1 MALTAR
7 ATRGGSSTGAGL
19 VVAPRPLAAFA
30 MRLAAETRD
39 ERVRAA
45 GVVVEAALRRFPV
58 GGGAGAVAGMAPPSE
73 VGVGTEVGAVRRGAR
88 GDGLPPVDF
97 GVAFTTVELARAG
110 LALDWA
116 ALGLVTLGLVALL
129 GLAAL
134 LAGAF
139 AAASSAEEEAF
150 TVRAGFAAAD
160 FALAVRFTAVV
171 GPAVAGEDPRA
182 SELVAV
188 LARVERPL
196 ETLTAPAERLPAA
209 LAALALELAS
219 ASVSIGA
226 TRLALAPR
234 LTDAPR
240 VLPADLRDEGAG
252 AIARVRWESTRA
264 HSSSLRLAGLAPWA
278 WATRAAF
285 SMSAT
290 RLLQEVAKRMSDWD
304 LAPLSTRV
312 SITPAA
318 DTFLRRRLKIS
329 FWSWA
334 IRASALSLSVIVS

>member
-1 MALTAR
+1 
-7 ATRGGSSTGAGL
+7 
-19 VVAPRPLAAFA
+19 

-45 GVVVEAALRRFPV
+45 GVVVEAALRRFLV
-58 GGGAGAVAGMAPPSE
+58 GVAAGAVAGMAAPSE
-73 VGVGTEVGAVRRGAR
+73 VGVATEVGLARRAARRGALE
-88 GDGLPPVDF
+88 DGLPPVDF
-97 GVAFTTVELARAG
+97 GVAFATVEVGCDA

-116 ALGLVTLGLVALL
+116 ALGLVDSF
-129 GLAAL
+129 
-134 LAGAF
+134 AGV
-139 AAASSAEEEAF
+139 ED
-150 TVRAGFAAAD
+150 VIRVVWAGFAAD
-160 FALAVRFTAVV
+160 FALVVRFSTGVGTAVSE
-171 GPAVAGEDPRA
+171 EDPRA
-182 SELVAV
+182 SELVA
-188 LARVERPL
+188 LLGRVDV
-196 ETLTAPAERLPAA
+196 A
-209 LAALALELAS
+209 L
-219 ASVSIGA
+219 
-226 TRLALAPR
+226 
-234 LTDAPR
+234 
-240 VLPADLRDEGAG
+240 ADLRDEVAG
-252 AIARVRWESTRA
+252 ATTRVRWESTKA

-290 RLLQEVAKRMSDWD
+290 RLLQEVAKRLSDWD

>member
-7 ATRGGSSTGAGL
+7 GTGGGSATGAGL
-19 VVAPRPLAAFA
+19 VVAPRRLTAFA
-30 MRLAAETRD
+30 MRVAAETRA

-45 GVVVEAALRRFPV
+45 GVVVEAALRRFLV
-58 GGGAGAVAGMAPPSE
+58 GLASAAVSGIAAPSE
-73 VGVGTEVGAVRRGAR
+73 VGLSPL
-88 GDGLPPVDF
+88 DC
-97 GVAFTTVELARAG
+97 GVAFATVEVGCGA

-116 ALGLVTLGLVALL
+116 ALGLVTLGLVALV
-129 GLAAL
+129 LADSF
-134 LAGAF
+134 AGAEDTF
-139 AAASSAEEEAF
+139 RV
-150 TVRAGFAAAD
+150 VRAGFAAD
-160 FALAVRFTAVV
+160 FALVVRFTTAVDS
-171 GPAVAGEDPRA
+171 AVSGEVPRA
-182 SELVAV
+182 SEPVA
-188 LARVERPL
+188 LLGRVERRL
-196 ETLTAPAERLPAA
+196 ETLAAPPVERLLAVLEALSLEVA
-209 LAALALELAS
+209 LA
-219 ASVSIGA
+219 SVAIGT

-234 LTDAPR
+234 RTAAPW
-240 VLPADLRDEGAG
+240 VLPADLRDEAAG
-252 AIARVRWESTRA
+252 ATARVRWESTKA

-290 RLLQEVAKRMSDWD
+290 RLLQEVAKRLSDWD

>member
-7 ATRGGSSTGAGL
+7 GTGGGSATGAGL
-19 VVAPRPLAAFA
+19 VVAPRRLTAFA
-30 MRLAAETRD
+30 MRVAAETRA

-45 GVVVEAALRRFPV
+45 GVVVEAALRRFLV
-58 GGGAGAVAGMAPPSE
+58 GLAAAAVSGIAAPSE
-73 VGVGTEVGAVRRGAR
+73 VGLSPL
-88 GDGLPPVDF
+88 DC
-97 GVAFTTVELARAG
+97 GVAFATVEVGCGA

-116 ALGLVTLGLVALL
+116 ALGLVTLGLVALV
-129 GLAAL
+129 LADSF
-134 LAGAF
+134 AGEEDAF
-139 AAASSAEEEAF
+139 RV
-150 TVRAGFAAAD
+150 VRAGFAAD
-160 FALAVRFTAVV
+160 FALVVRFTTAVDS
-171 GPAVAGEDPRA
+171 AVSGEVPRA
-182 SELVAV
+182 SEPVA
-188 LARVERPL
+188 LLGLVERRL
-196 ETLTAPAERLPAA
+196 ETLAAPPLERLLAVLEALSLEVA
-209 LAALALELAS
+209 LA
-219 ASVSIGA
+219 SVAIGA

-234 LTDAPR
+234 RTASPR
-240 VLPADLRDEGAG
+240 VLPADLRDEAAG
-252 AIARVRWESTRA
+252 ATARVRWESTKA

-290 RLLQEVAKRMSDWD
+290 RLLQEVAKRLSDCD